1 MPRLPWRS
9 AKATPSR
16 SPEFAALAERGA
28 PVVAVPQFQVVPAH
42 DVQRRPRPGE
52 GQQPHGIADAIP
64 HFREVRKQASIR
76 RLLKQYPDL
85 DQLVDDMFTGG
96 LIIGLHRD
104 YQVRAF
110 GKTAAEAWTSGN
122 HLGAILRAGMS
133 LPQTMMKPL
142 FQWYIPNL
150 KYSLFLKRSLLWFGC

>member
-1 MPRLPWRS
+1 M
-9 AKATPSR
+9 AT
-16 SPEFAALAERGA
+16 SPVAPITLAREGAALPAYVEARVRLAKIGITQFGS
-28 PVVAVPQFQVVPAH
+28 PQI
-42 DVQRRPRPGE
+42 E

-96 LIIGLHRD
+96 LIIGQHRD